1 MYSGED
7 CNLSKNEKG
16 ATASLF
22 DINKK
27 NSYLMNKLN
36 PLDKL
41 GLPLGSSDAASSEHT
56 THGNE

>member
-7 CNLSKNEKG
+7 GNLSKNEKRT
-16 ATASLF
+16 TASLF

-27 NSYLMNKLN
+27 SSYLMNKLN

-41 GLPLGSSDAASSEHT
+41 GLPLESSDAASSENT
-56 THGNE
+56 SHGNE

>member
-7 CNLSKNEKG
+7 GNLSKNEKG
-16 ATASLF
+16 AAASLF

-27 NSYLMNKLN
+27 TSYLMNKLN

-41 GLPLGSSDAASSEHT
+41 GLPLESSCAASSEHT
-56 THGNE
+56 THGNK